1 MAFRSTVVILN
12 GVGSA
17 GKTSI
22 ARALQAISRDA
33 LLHVQMDAFLDMLPE
48 RLMDDPATFHFV
60 RETEALAPSVRI
72 DVGPAGKRLMSGMR
86 AAVGALA
93 DAGNSL
99 VVDEVMLGG
108 EADEYRRLLS
118 GHALRLVGV
127 HAPLEIIEERERLRG
142 DRMIGL
148 ARWQF
153 DKVHKGIAYDL
164 EISTADEPAASCAAR
179 IRDAFDL

>member
-1 MAFRSTVVILN
+1 MARRSTVVILD
-12 GVGSA
+12 GVGSV
-17 GKTSI
+17 GKSSI

-48 RLMDDPATFHFV
+48 RLQDDPATFHFV
-60 RETEALAPSVRI
+60 SETEALAPSVRI
-72 DVGPAGKRLMSGMR
+72 DVGPLGTR
-86 AAVGALA
+86 AAVAALA
-93 DAGNSL
+93 DAGNNL

-108 EADEYRRLLS
+108 EVGEYRRLLA
-118 GHALRLVGV
+118 GQALYLVGV

-153 DKVHKGIAYDL
+153 DKVHNGIAYDI
-164 EISTADEPAASCAAR
+164 EISTADETAASCAAR

>member
-12 GVGSA
+12 GVGSV

-33 LLHVQMDAFLDMLPE
+33 LLHVRMDAFLDMLPE

-60 RETEALAPSVRI
+60 RETLALAPSVRI

-108 EADEYRRLLS
+108 EADEYRRRLS
-118 GHALRLVGV
+118 GHALHLVGV

-153 DKVHKGIAYDL
+153 DKVHRGIAYDL
-164 EISTADEPAASCAAR
+164 DISTADEPAASCATR